1 MGKIWAAPLAAIS
14 VVVSNGTFAQEILPA
29 SRADS
34 ASSKAVRLSDAELDE
49 ITAGTFVTVVVFNP
63 GNADILAQNEHR
75 TLLVQGTG
83 TPGNFGFVIVV
94 KNNGDV
100 VSHFHFSGPH

>member
-1 MGKIWAAPLAAIS
+1 MGKVWAAALAVAS
-14 VVVSNGTFAQEILPA
+14 VVFSSTTFAQEILPA

-34 ASSKAVRLSDAELDE
+34 ASSQAVRLSDAELDQ

-63 GNADILAQNEHR
+63 GNADIFAQNNHR
-75 TLLVQGTG
+75 NLIVQGTG
-83 TPGNFGFVIVV
+83 TPGNFGFVSVV

-100 VSHFHFSGPH
+100 VFHFHFSGPH